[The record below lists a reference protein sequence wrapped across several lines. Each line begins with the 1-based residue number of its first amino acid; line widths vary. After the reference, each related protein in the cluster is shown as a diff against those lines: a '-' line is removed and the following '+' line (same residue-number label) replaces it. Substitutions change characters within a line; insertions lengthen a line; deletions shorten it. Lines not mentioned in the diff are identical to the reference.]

1 MTFLS
6 CAEANRLRRK
16 GLSFELGARLTDRD
30 QRPEM
35 RSVKSNHMI
44 IPVIRT
50 IVADDEHLARKKL
63 RVLLDSEPGV
73 QVVAECQDGQ
83 QAVSAIQTHRPD
95 LLLIDIRM
103 PDMDGFQVLKQI
115 ASDEMPV
122 VVFTTAYDQF
132 AIRAFEAH
140 ALDYLLKPFDRER
153 LHHAV
158 ERARAELL
166 KVHDRDLTGRILD
179 LLAKNMEPKIES
191 KQVDDRMVIR
201 AGGKVVF
208 LDVKEIDW
216 IEAAANYVKLN
227 VGKDSYLLREGI
239 GSISER
245 LDPDRFVRI
254 HRSVIVNVR
263 KIKELQPCES
273 GEYIAVLRNG
283 KELSCSRG
291 YRTQLQRLIGRS

>member
-1 MTFLS
+1 
-6 CAEANRLRRK
+6 
-16 GLSFELGARLTDRD
+16 
-30 QRPEM
+30 
-35 RSVKSNHMI
+35 MI

-50 IVADDEHLARKKL
+50 IIADDEHLARKKL
-63 RVLLDSEPGV
+63 RVLLESEPGM

-103 PDMDGFQVLKQI
+103 PDIDGFQVLKQI
-115 ASDEMPV
+115 APDEMPV

>member
-1 MTFLS
+1 
-6 CAEANRLRRK
+6 
-16 GLSFELGARLTDRD
+16 
-30 QRPEM
+30 
-35 RSVKSNHMI
+35 MI
-44 IPVIRT
+44 IPAMRT
-50 IVADDEHLARKKL
+50 IIADDEHLARRKL
-63 RVLLDSEPGV
+63 RLLLGIEPGV
-73 QVVAECQDGQ
+73 QVIAECQDGQ
-83 QAVSAIQTHRPD
+83 QTLDAVKTHKPD
-95 LLLIDIRM
+95 LLLIDVRM
-103 PDMDGFQVLKQI
+103 PDLDGFQVLGKI
-115 ASDEMPV
+115 APGEMPV

-140 ALDYLLKPFDRER
+140 ALDYLLKPFDGER
-153 LHHAV
+153 LHHAI

-166 KVHDRDLTGRILD
+166 KSHNRDLTSRILD
-179 LLAKNMEPKIES
+179 LLAKNAEPKIES
-191 KQVDDRMVIR
+191 RQADERMVIR

-273 GEYIAVLRNG
+273 GEYIAILKNG

-291 YRTQLQRLIGRS
+291 YRTQLQRLIGKNP

>member
-1 MTFLS
+1 
-6 CAEANRLRRK
+6 
-16 GLSFELGARLTDRD
+16 
-30 QRPEM
+30 
-35 RSVKSNHMI
+35 MI

-50 IVADDEHLARKKL
+50 IIADDEHLARKKL
-63 RVLLDSEPGV
+63 RVLLDSEPGM

-103 PDMDGFQVLKQI
+103 PDIDGFQVLKQI
-115 ASDEMPV
+115 APDEMPV

-179 LLAKNMEPKIES
+179 LLAKNIEPKIES
-191 KQVDDRMVIR
+191 KQIDERMVIR

>member
-1 MTFLS
+1 
-6 CAEANRLRRK
+6 
-16 GLSFELGARLTDRD
+16 
-30 QRPEM
+30 
-35 RSVKSNHMI
+35 MI

-50 IVADDEHLARKKL
+50 IIADDEHLARRKL
-63 RVLLDSEPGV
+63 RVLLDSEAGV

-83 QAVSAIQTHRPD
+83 QTVSAIQTHQPD

-115 ASDEMPV
+115 APEEMPV

-140 ALDYLLKPFDRER
+140 ALDYLLKPFDGER

-191 KQVDDRMVIR
+191 KQIDDRMVIR

>member
-1 MTFLS
+1 
-6 CAEANRLRRK
+6 
-16 GLSFELGARLTDRD
+16 
-30 QRPEM
+30 
-35 RSVKSNHMI
+35 MI

-50 IVADDEHLARKKL
+50 IIADDEHLARKKL

-103 PDMDGFQVLKQI
+103 PDIDGFQVLKQI
-115 ASDEMPV
+115 APDEMPV

-179 LLAKNMEPKIES
+179 LLAKNIEPKIES

>member
-1 MTFLS
+1 
-6 CAEANRLRRK
+6 
-16 GLSFELGARLTDRD
+16 
-30 QRPEM
+30 
-35 RSVKSNHMI
+35 MI

-50 IVADDEHLARKKL
+50 VIADDEHLARRKL

-83 QAVSAIQTHRPD
+83 QTVNATQTHRPD

-115 ASDEMPV
+115 APDEMPV

-140 ALDYLLKPFDRER
+140 ALDYLLKPFDGER

-158 ERARAELL
+158 ERARGELL
-166 KVHDRDLTGRILD
+166 KFHNRDLTGRILD
-179 LLAKNMEPKIES
+179 LLAKNMEPKMES

-239 GSISER
+239 GSLSER

-291 YRTQLQRLIGRS
+291 YRTQLQRLIGRA

>member
-1 MTFLS
+1 
-6 CAEANRLRRK
+6 
-16 GLSFELGARLTDRD
+16 
-30 QRPEM
+30 
-35 RSVKSNHMI
+35 
-44 IPVIRT
+44 
-50 IVADDEHLARKKL
+50 
-63 RVLLDSEPGV
+63 
-73 QVVAECQDGQ
+73 
-83 QAVSAIQTHRPD
+83 
-95 LLLIDIRM
+95 
-103 PDMDGFQVLKQI
+103 
-115 ASDEMPV
+115 
-122 VVFTTAYDQF
+122 
-132 AIRAFEAH
+132 
-140 ALDYLLKPFDRER
+140 
-153 LHHAV
+153 
-158 ERARAELL
+158 
-166 KVHDRDLTGRILD
+166 
-179 LLAKNMEPKIES
+179 MEPKMES
-191 KQVDDRMVIR
+191 KQGDDRMVIR

>member
-1 MTFLS
+1 
-6 CAEANRLRRK
+6 
-16 GLSFELGARLTDRD
+16 
-30 QRPEM
+30 
-35 RSVKSNHMI
+35 MI

-50 IVADDEHLARKKL
+50 IIADDEHLARKKL
-63 RVLLDSEPGV
+63 RVLLDSEPGM

-103 PDMDGFQVLKQI
+103 PDIDGFQVLKQI
-115 ASDEMPV
+115 APDEMPV

-140 ALDYLLKPFDRER
+140 ALDYLLKPFDGER

-179 LLAKNMEPKIES
+179 LLAKNIEPKIES

>member
-1 MTFLS
+1 
-6 CAEANRLRRK
+6 
-16 GLSFELGARLTDRD
+16 
-30 QRPEM
+30 
-35 RSVKSNHMI
+35 MI

-63 RVLLDSEPGV
+63 RVLLDSEPGM

-103 PDMDGFQVLKQI
+103 PDIDGFQVLKQI
-115 ASDEMPV
+115 APDEMPV

-179 LLAKNMEPKIES
+179 LLAKNIEPKIES